1 MRNIDPVG
9 QGLAVAF
16 LFGVVFTLIEGPE
29 FGWGNPRVVA
39 VAVAAAVAFVAF
51 LRYESKRHD
60 PFIDLRFFRSIPF
73 ASATLTAVCAF
84 SAWGA
89 FLFMMSL
96 YLQSE
101 RGYSAMH
108 TGLIYAPIAI
118 GALVFS
124 PISGRMVG
132 RFGAR
137 PSLLVAGV
145 LITTASVLLT
155 FLTKTTPVWG
165 LLVIFA
171 VFGIGFSMVN
181 APLTNAAVSGM
192 PLDRAGAAS
201 AVTSTS
207 RQIGVSIGV
216 ALCGSVAG
224 SAIAHT
230 GADFAA
236 SARPLWFF
244 SVGIGVVI
252 TVLGFFST
260 TPRAYRSAERLAPLI
275 SAPTKEG
282 VHAG

>member
-1 MRNIDPVG
+1 M
-9 QGLAVAF
+9 
-16 LFGVVFTLIEGPE
+16 
-29 FGWGNPRVVA
+29 
-39 VAVAAAVAFVAF
+39 
-51 LRYESKRHD
+51 
-60 PFIDLRFFRSIPF
+60 
-73 ASATLTAVCAF
+73 TAICAF

-96 YLQSE
+96 YLQGE

-137 PSLLVAGV
+137 PSLLAAGV

-155 FLTKTTPVWG
+155 FLTKTTPVWA

-181 APLTNAAVSGM
+181 APITNAAVSGM

-224 SAIAHT
+224 SALVAH
-230 GADFAA
+230 GCGLRRFCAA
-236 SARPLWFF
+236 TVVRVRRDRRRHHGVGILLDDAARPG
-244 SVGIGVVI
+244 VG
-252 TVLGFFST
+252 
-260 TPRAYRSAERLAPLI
+260 RAARSADRGHRR
-275 SAPTKEG
+275 TRR
-282 VHAG
+282 